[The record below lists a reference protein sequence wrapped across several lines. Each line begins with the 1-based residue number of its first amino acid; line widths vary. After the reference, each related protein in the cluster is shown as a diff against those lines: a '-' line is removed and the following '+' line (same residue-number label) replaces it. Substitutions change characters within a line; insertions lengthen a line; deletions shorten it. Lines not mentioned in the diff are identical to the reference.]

1 MMSMTSLAQLDGDT
15 VWGEADDQNGLQG
28 VTPAIEGSNARDTA
42 AKALAALDKMGKTF
56 AKLDALTGRKGQG
69 AETEAK
75 QSSPFCFHVLFVGEL
90 ANGYCGLL
98 RGP

>member
-28 VTPAIEGSNARDTA
+28 VTPAIEGSSARDTA

-56 AKLDALTGRKGQG
+56 AKLDALTGRKDQG

-75 QSSPFCFHVLFVGEL
+75 QSSTKVQMAMSLP
-90 ANGYCGLL
+90 L
-98 RGP
+98 R